1 MFKLLAKKTDRAFTI
16 LECLFAIVLVGI
28 AVAALVAGNG
38 SFTRVNSAAVELST
52 AEYLIQQI
60 KELTDLLPGTDPD
73 FSYMTFVASN
83 DYDDVDD
90 FQNRTFNPPIT
101 SDWQV
106 LNEFSAYTQEVTVVR
121 VHESNLEQVVYDNN
135 APFIR
140 ITVCIKING
149 REISSVS
156 WIRARNY

>member
-90 FQNRTFNPPIT
+90 FNGYTRSVDEPHAEGYVINVKSSSLPYL
-101 SDWQV
+101 SDG
-106 LNEFSAYTQEVTVVR
+106 F
-121 VHESNLEQVVYDNN
+121 
-135 APFIR
+135 
-140 ITVCIKING
+140 
-149 REISSVS
+149 
-156 WIRARNY
+156 